1 MHYNVNIIGDP
12 LFRLGDYYF
21 YNPVFYVLSAAKF
34 AYKPGFADLYI
45 HSIRW
50 FLYFGIFSL
59 ILAFI
64 NTLIINYVTKSKGNI
79 HGTAQLMDMSN
90 LKELG
95 YTNKRGV
102 ICGECD
108 DAKVTAK
115 AKKGIDP
122 VSGEPYSSTS
132 LSLKLKK
139 PGTLICHSGDIN
151 TLLLAP
157 TGSGK
162 GVGVIVPTL
171 LSILKSVIVLDPK
184 GENFEKTG
192 QWRSKFSYVLKFD
205 PTSFNTLR
213 FNPVLEIRDGIQY
226 AFRDCDLIADIIFE
240 KNKNGGGNDASEYF
254 NNSAKTIVTASLL
267 HIRFSD
273 HNDKSFA
280 GLRDFLVGGSKE
292 EIDRLLN
299 APAGQGEASPDLG
312 KEQARV
318 MAETKHYFIVT
329 EEMYNEQNYTVKD
342 KDGNI
347 SIKNHFEDRHIC
359 IGDKFYDP
367 ALDDMIKKGA
377 AEILQTNAKEKASTW
392 KTIASKIRLFDDP
405 TVREAT
411 RASDFRIDD
420 FLKTDKP
427 ISLYLVVPYSDI
439 ERLAPIMKIIIT
451 LLLKRLSGGQ
461 TSFGKKA
468 LPYDILLILDEFP
481 ILGNFPV
488 IAEEMGVLR
497 GYGVFFM
504 IVCQALNQ
512 LVDRYGQNH
521 PFLDHCTAH
530 IIYAPGNI
538 GDAELYSRSIGNET
552 VREEKVSR
560 SGRLK
565 IGDSNLNY
573 SDNCLGRALFDAADI
588 MRIPKDKLLLR
599 IQNEQ
604 PYIGTKVVYY
614 MDYRFKDKVGKEL
627 SMEELYKEC
636 RGLPSTKRYLKT
648 IEDNKL
654 KELKYVE
661 TASHEVTYDNEAL
674 YEDEDEELND
684 SINFEP
690 GSQKLNNIDF
700 EIEGEDSKE
709 TVQQENQKSY
719 TESSE
724 ESDESPERNEES
736 VKPGKIDLE
745 QMRQEQERLDNAL
758 DDQDEDDDDDDII
771 LDNED
776 F

>member
-1 MHYNVNIIGDP
+1 MHYNVHIIGYP

-34 AYKPGFADLYI
+34 VYKPGFADLYI

-102 ICGECD
+102 ICGECE
-108 DAKVTAK
+108 DAVVKAK
-115 AKKGIDP
+115 AKKGKDP
-122 VSGEPYSSTS
+122 VSGEPYASTA
-132 LSLKLKK
+132 LSLTLKK

-299 APAGQGEASPDLG
+299 APQGQGEASPDLG
-312 KEQARV
+312 KEQARI
-318 MAETKHYFIVT
+318 MAETKHYFVVT
-329 EEMYNEQNYTVKD
+329 EEMYNEQNYTIHD
-342 KDGNI
+342 KDGTEI
-347 SIKNHFEDRHIC
+347 TRNHFEDRHIAV
-359 IGDKFYDP
+359 GDKYYDP
-367 ALDDMIKKGA
+367 QLDDMIKKGA

-420 FLKTDKP
+420 FLKTDRP

-461 TSFGKKA
+461 TSFGHKA

-497 GYGVFFM
+497 GYGVFFL

-521 PFLDHCTAH
+521 PFLDHCTVH

-588 MRIPKDKLLLR
+588 MRIPKDKFLLR

-614 MDYRFKDKVGKEL
+614 MDYRFKDKVGRE
-627 SMEELYKEC
+627 MTMDELYKEC

-648 IEDNKL
+648 IEENKS
-654 KELKYVE
+654 KELAYKE
-661 TASHEVTYDNEAL
+661 TASHDITYDNPAL
-674 YEDEDEELND
+674 YEVEDDELND
-684 SINFEP
+684 SINFEG
-690 GSQKLNNIDF
+690 GSKGSMPNNVDF
-700 EIEGEDSKE
+700 DYEQDAEEPVPQRNKVSDTEGDEQFD
-709 TVQQENQKSY
+709 
-719 TESSE
+719 E
-724 ESDESPERNEES
+724 ESDEQPEED
-736 VKPGKIDLE
+736 VKPGKINID
-745 QMRQEQERLDNAL
+745 AL
-758 DDQDEDDDDDDII
+758 YADQDEDDDDDIVPD
-771 LDNED
+771 EETEE